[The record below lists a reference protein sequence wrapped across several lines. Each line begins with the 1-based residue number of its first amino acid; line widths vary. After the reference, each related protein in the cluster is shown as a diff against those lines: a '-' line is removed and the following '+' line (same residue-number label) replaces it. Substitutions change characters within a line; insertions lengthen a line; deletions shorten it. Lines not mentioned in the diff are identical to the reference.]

1 MDLSHLEPEAR
12 EFLRGERF
20 CGAVGMGN
28 LLEPLSDAP
37 RRDPPLEACHV
48 LMTKPE
54 RYCAEPEQIQDAVES
69 YLRELLELRI
79 CKSELGEEC
88 KE

>member
-1 MDLSHLEPEAR
+1 MELSHLEPEAR

-20 CGAVGMGN
+20 CGAV
-28 LLEPLSDAP
+28 
-37 RRDPPLEACHV
+37 
-48 LMTKPE
+48 
-54 RYCAEPEQIQDAVES
+54 ES

-79 CKSELGEEC
+79 CKSELRELC